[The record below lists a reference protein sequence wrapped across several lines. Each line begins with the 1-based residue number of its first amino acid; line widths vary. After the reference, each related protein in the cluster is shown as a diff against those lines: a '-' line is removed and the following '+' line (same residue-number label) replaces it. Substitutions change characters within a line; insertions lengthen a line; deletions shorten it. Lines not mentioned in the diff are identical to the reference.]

1 MKRKLIVSIV
11 FFSLAFSAFAG
22 DFAFPSLYLL
32 SNGYFDAS
40 ENFVIATQFDFSL
53 AFKSQT
59 NLATEIVLSFYTNSL
74 EDYFIAEQTPLTIT
88 SNPGDLANSLGI
100 LNAQNFAGIKKIA
113 ISIPQVL
120 IPGLSATFYSGH
132 YDALGSEMVI
142 KKTGTYKTL
151 LPYITDRIY
160 MPLGI
165 DNTGLRW
172 YEGIH
177 PVFGT
182 GLKFSYTG
190 KSFETSAYM
199 YQDSWIGKG
208 YYSSDIRFM
217 FFSPHVSLD
226 VFGGISFPQ
235 GPWGLYRMGLFFN
248 YNTGDIAEITAQI
261 GIPYW
266 MSGTALTMDMFYFM
280 LEPRVNFGAG
290 FLTLAIF
297 FHPGYYAQQETH
309 ETGVLDFKTTLALG
323 SLEKGGLQSGVEA
336 LLRFDPNIANNQFS
350 MAVSPYVSMNQAKT
364 QWQIK
369 LTIALLPAA
378 TNWYTMFTPLLMVQ
392 ILE

>member
-11 FFSLAFSAFAG
+11 LFALAVGVFAG
-22 DFAFPSLYLL
+22 DFALPSLYLL

-40 ENFVIATQFDFSL
+40 ERLVIATQFDFSL

-59 NLATEIVLSFYTNSL
+59 NLATEIVLSFYTSSL
-74 EDYFIAEQTPLTIT
+74 EDYFIAEQTPLAIT
-88 SNPGDLANSLGI
+88 TDTGDLANSLRI

-113 ISIPQVL
+113 ISIPQL
-120 IPGLSATFYSGH
+120 LAPGISATFFSGH
-132 YDALGSEMVI
+132 YDALGSEAVV
-142 KKTGTYKTL
+142 KKAGTYKTL
-151 LPYITDRIY
+151 LPHITDRIY

-165 DNTGLRW
+165 NNQGLRW

-182 GLKFSYTG
+182 GLKLSYAG
-190 KSFETSAYM
+190 KSFETAAYL

-208 YYSSDIRFM
+208 YYSSDIRLM
-217 FFSPHVSLD
+217 FFTPRVSLD

-235 GPWGLYRMGLFFN
+235 GQWGLYRMGLFFN

-266 MSGTALTMDMFYFM
+266 MSGTILTMDMFYFM

-297 FHPGYYAQQETH
+297 FHPGYYAQQETN
-309 ETGVLDFKTTLALG
+309 ETGVLDFKATIAFG

-336 LLRFDPNIANNQFS
+336 LLSFDPNIANNQFS
-350 MAVSPYVSMNQAKT
+350 MAVSPFLSMNQAKT

-369 LTIALLPAA
+369 LTIAILPAA
-378 TNWYTMFTPLLMVQ
+378 ASWYTMFSPLIMVQ